1 MIAKTNQ
8 SSVRLKECM
17 ARATYVFMHVISSK
31 PLEAYEGDFGQNP
44 DLHLQD
50 GGCNR
55 YLACLSTDNPR

>member
-31 PLEAYEGDFGQNP
+31 
-44 DLHLQD
+44 
-50 GGCNR
+50 
-55 YLACLSTDNPR
+55 LSKPMKVTSIRISTSTFKMGVAIDI